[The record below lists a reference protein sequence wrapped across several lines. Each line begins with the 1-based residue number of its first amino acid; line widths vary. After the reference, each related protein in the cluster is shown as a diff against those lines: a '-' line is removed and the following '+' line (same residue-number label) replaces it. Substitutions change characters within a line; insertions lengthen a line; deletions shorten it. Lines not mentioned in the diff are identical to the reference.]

1 VHRPPHVRGKFAHA
15 EKKPEALLA
24 EMKFRFPDRERR
36 LWRQVRRDKLYPICD
51 NSIVSTNYFRRWVDQ
66 YSHPV
71 HFWDP
76 MLTRFIRTGFHALES
91 AAMPLAGSMMFT
103 TIITTTTRMRGASG

>member
-1 VHRPPHVRGKFAHA
+1 MRFRSRTARGDFGG
-15 EKKPEALLA
+15 
-24 EMKFRFPDRERR
+24 R
-36 LWRQVRRDKLYPICD
+36 VRRDKLYPICD
-51 NSIVSTNYFRRWVDQ
+51 NSIVSMNYFRRWVDQ